1 MVENESA
8 LLQRFVGTGDTEAF
22 AQIVRQYAGLVYS
35 TCLRILADTDRAADA
50 TQETFF
56 QLMKRAGEVRGSL
69 AGWLHR
75 VATGK
80 AVDLIRSDS
89 ARRQRER
96 VYLDDKAN
104 DDQTWREVSP
114 CVDEA
119 LTHLDDDTR
128 DLLVRHYLE
137 GLPMAEIAR
146 QRGVSRPTIS
156 RAMESGL
163 ARLRAQLQ
171 RQGVL
176 VAAGALSTL
185 LVQSTAQSAPA
196 AVLQQLGKMALMGTK
211 AATAASVSSSL
222 GYGLVAA
229 AKTKV
234 IIIVAAV
241 VTGAGLITYTTFSS
255 GPSQAPPSP
264 PATSRENRQTAGRT
278 MAQPD
283 QPKVRDAESPAPDQ
297 STTGRSDSVEMLLP
311 QPTTAAP
318 AADPQPLT
326 PRGNEADK
334 KEDSFRLDLSTPE
347 ATVRSFTKAI
357 ASGNAESVMACF
369 LPGGTDFGDM
379 QEILNAD
386 PADPKQRSEYEMK
399 LWLQSL
405 DPDAEMPIIETT
417 EEGDAMGV
425 TWQVTFKKDVTVT
438 AGGQTFHAG
447 DTYNLDAS
455 LRRSGDS
462 WLIDGL

>member
-35 TCLRILADTDRAADA
+35 TCLRILADGDRAADA

-69 AGWLHR
+69 GGWLHR

-80 AVDLIRSDS
+80 AVDLIRVDS
-89 ARRQRER
+89 ARRQREQAY
-96 VYLDDKAN
+96 VADKSGDDPA
-104 DDQTWREVSP
+104 WREVSP
-114 CVDEA
+114 YVDEA
-119 LTHLDDDTR
+119 LTRLDDDTR

-156 RAMESGL
+156 REIESGL
-163 ARLRAQLQ
+163 TRLRAQLQ

-176 VAAGALSTL
+176 VAAGALSTVL
-185 LVQSTAQSAPA
+185 AQSTAQSAPA

-211 AATAASVSSSL
+211 AATAASLSSSL

-229 AKTKV
+229 AKIKV

-241 VTGAGLITYTTFSS
+241 VAGAGLITYTTFSS
-255 GPSQAPPSP
+255 GPSQAPPVP
-264 PATSRENRQTAGRT
+264 VAASRENRQPAGRT
-278 MAQPD
+278 TAQPD
-283 QPKVRDAESPAPDQ
+283 QPKAQEARSPAPDQ
-297 STTGRSDSVEMLLP
+297 PVMKGTDPAPMSSP
-311 QPTTAAP
+311 PPTAAP
-318 AADPQPLT
+318 PAAEAQPPTL
-326 PRGNEADK
+326 PWNEADK
-334 KEDSFRLDLSTPE
+334 KEDSLRLDLSTPE

-357 ASGNAESVMACF
+357 VSGNAESVMACM
-369 LPGGTDFGDM
+369 LPGGIDHEDM

-386 PADPKQRSEYEMK
+386 PGDPKQRSEYEMK

-405 DPDAEMPIIETT
+405 DPDAEMPITSTNETEHGT
-417 EEGDAMGV
+417 EIA
-425 TWQVTFKKDVTVT
+425 WQVTFKKDVTV
-438 AGGQTFHAG
+438 GGQTFRAG
-447 DTYNLDAS
+447 DTFELDAT
-455 LRRSGDS
+455 LRKSGDS
-462 WLIDGL
+462 WLIDGM